1 MKKNNFE
8 QKYLQLKMKIEKI
21 GFICNGSVLSV
32 YKTCGNS
39 KCICHKDKSKRH
51 GPYNIWTKKI
61 KGKTVTKL
69 LTDEQAI
76 LCRECIK
83 NMREI
88 ENILNQMK
96 ELSTDF
102 ILDYRKNRGKM

>member
-1 MKKNNFE
+1 MKKNNYE
-8 QKYLQLKMKIEKI
+8 LKYLQLKKRIEKI

-39 KCICHKDKSKRH
+39 KCNCHKDKSKRH

-102 ILDYRKNRGKM
+102 VLEYRKNREKM